1 MLELVPQH
9 LIPSQ
14 WSSQQKAMTQE
25 RTDWKAI
32 GEKLGRVSKDC
43 WNKYKS
49 IQESQMNRDPF
60 TAEEDTLILQREEE
74 WGNKGNGLWAALE
87 REMGRSGKLIKQRW
101 HDLVYQSC
109 NT

>member
-43 WNKYKS
+43 AGINTSRYK
-49 IQESQMNRDPF
+49 RV
-60 TAEEDTLILQREEE
+60 R
-74 WGNKGNGLWAALE
+74 
-87 REMGRSGKLIKQRW
+87 
-101 HDLVYQSC
+101 
-109 NT
+109 